1 MNSANRQIAIW
12 LFSGCFLIFVMVVV
26 GGITRLTGSG
36 LSITEWKPIM
46 GTIPPLNEA
55 EWNTAFEKYKQIPQF
70 QKINYHFNLADFKSI
85 FWWEFIH
92 RLIGRLIGVV
102 FIIPFL
108 YFFIKKKFEKNTSR
122 KMLLLFLLGGLQGF
136 LGWFMVSSGLAE
148 RTSVSHIRLA
158 IHLITAFITFAFTFY
173 FALELWYPEREKSN
187 LIHSKLRSLNKL
199 IFFVL
204 ILQIVY
210 GALVAGLH
218 AGKMHNTFP
227 LMSGQIIPNGMGVM
241 EPTIVNIF
249 DNPVTVQFIHRLI
262 AFTLIFLC
270 TWLFVS
276 SKKEK
281 LEKFQ
286 KAGLK
291 WLMIALTIQ
300 FLLGVLTLLTQVNI
314 VLASVHQIGAFFL
327 FSVSIYLLYSFRK
340 NSASV

>member
-1 MNSANRQIAIW
+1 MKSANRQIAIW

-46 GTIPPLNEA
+46 GSIPPLNET
-55 EWNTAFEKYKQIPQF
+55 EWNIAFEKYKQIPQF
-70 QKINYHFNLADFKSI
+70 QKINYQFNLADFKSI

-108 YFFIKKKFEKNTSR
+108 YFFFKNKFEKKTCN

-173 FALELWYPEREKSN
+173 FALELWYSEKVRN
-187 LIHSKLRSLNKL
+187 EIINSKLRSIIKI
-199 IFFVL
+199 IFSVL
-204 ILQIVY
+204 ILQIIY

-218 AGKMHNTFP
+218 AGKMYNTFP
-227 LMSGQIIPNGMGVM
+227 LMAGQIIPNGMGLM
-241 EPTIVNIF
+241 QPLIINFF
-249 DNPVTVQFIHRLI
+249 DNPIAVQFIHRFF
-262 AFTLIFLC
+262 AFTLVILC
-270 TWLFVS
+270 TWLFII

-281 LEKFQ
+281 LEKIQ
-286 KAGLK
+286 QTGIN

-314 VLASVHQIGAFFL
+314 ALASIHQIGAFFL
-327 FSVSIYLLYSFRK
+327 FSVIIYLLYSFRK
-340 NSASV
+340 KGASV